1 MKRDIGRWLRQWT
14 EGKIARDALANYVF
28 MFMTMAVSFV
38 AGVIVARTLG
48 PANKGVFDLFL
59 LTTAMAAELCLFG
72 VGNGLI
78 YYLSNRKQPLPAAHG
93 VSVVFALGSG
103 LAALL
108 VGVALLPWLGKAL
121 PGLSRFWIVL
131 ALTLTPFA
139 IYRSVWANILVGIGR
154 SVDSYRFELLF
165 AGILFL
171 FLIGLLALRRFT
183 VGNLVFVQAGLVVLS
198 AMIAFGYM
206 HYRLAKSIAFDR
218 MLLSNS
224 IKYGLLLYIG
234 YFANT
239 MHFRIDQLMINYR
252 YGVDQV
258 GIYNVGVRLAE
269 FIQVLDAPIILAA
282 INQIGSRADEESRL
296 LTRRTMFIV
305 ALAVGAMG
313 CLLALTADWLVLIFG
328 EAFAPAATPLRLL
341 LPGILLWSM
350 SKALSG
356 SLIYNQGRAKVVVA
370 IAAIGAVFNL
380 GLNYL
385 LMFVFD
391 LGIVGAAVASST
403 SYSICYFMILLAW
416 VRKKRAA

>member
-1 MKRDIGRWLRQWT
+1 MRRNIGRWLRQWT
-14 EGKIARDALANYVF
+14 AGKIARDALANYVF
-28 MFMTMAVSFV
+28 MFLTMAVSFV
-38 AGVIVARTLG
+38 AGVIVARMLG
-48 PANKGVFDLFL
+48 PASKGVFDLFL
-59 LTTAMAAELCLFG
+59 LTTALAAELCLFG

-93 VSVVFALGSG
+93 VGVVFALGSG

-131 ALTLTPFA
+131 ALALAPLA
-139 IYRSVWANILVGIGR
+139 IYRNIWANILVGIGR

-165 AGILFL
+165 AGIMLL
-171 FLIGLLALRRFT
+171 LLLGLLATHRFT
-183 VGNLVFVQAGLVVLS
+183 VGNVIVVQAGLVVLS
-198 AMIAFGYM
+198 AMIAFGYL
-206 HYRLAKSIAFDR
+206 HFRLAKTISFDR
-218 MLLSNS
+218 TLLSNS
-224 IKYGLLLYIG
+224 MKYGFLLYIG

-252 YGVDQV
+252 YGVEQV

-296 LTRRTMFIV
+296 LTRRTMYIV
-305 ALAVGAMG
+305 ALAVGGMG

-328 EAFAPAATPLRLL
+328 EPFAPAAMPLRLL
-341 LPGILLWSM
+341 LPGILLWSI
-350 SKALSG
+350 SKVLSG
-356 SLIYNQGRAKVVVA
+356 SLVYNQGRAKVVVT
-370 IAAIGAVFNL
+370 IAALGAALNL
-380 GLNYL
+380 VLNYL

-391 LGIVGAAVASST
+391 CGIVGAAAASSI
-403 SYSICYFMILLAW
+403 SYSLCFFMILAAW
-416 VRKKRAA
+416 GRK